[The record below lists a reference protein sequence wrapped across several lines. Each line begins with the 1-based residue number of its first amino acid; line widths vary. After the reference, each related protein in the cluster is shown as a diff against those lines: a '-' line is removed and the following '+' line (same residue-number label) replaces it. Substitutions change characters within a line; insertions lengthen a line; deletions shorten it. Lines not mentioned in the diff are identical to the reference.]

1 VCVYFCPCARSN
13 ERTAVIGFI
22 PPEGH
27 VAHQRE
33 HKTPCQ
39 PFDLS
44 AAHTVR
50 GQHSTLYITT
60 DIWLAHLVAMVTAPT
75 RAVCRNRRVVC
86 GATDSRSC
94 TVVHPGRVWSWSS
107 CCTCPPSLLLFF
119 FLFTLVFSSFFKKN
133 AGLQLLPFFFS
144 QFHCVRFCFKCDLYT
159 LSDCTEVMFV
169 PELYVTTGYTNRI
182 FFSFL
187 SFWSFRF
194 VLEILVTTRFNYY
207 CLSFL
212 SVFFQVRFDGIR
224 TFLANPS
231 ATLPGGSLG
240 STHFAVMRD
249 TGSTTVCCSGVDFWS
264 DADAGISTSAVPGGG
279 VVVNADGNGVAVRK
293 IFLSFLTLSDSTHLC
308 PTASSS
314 LCVLCSYFLL
324 PGAFADSAYVCRMET
339 QSHACSTPLFPLPCP
354 P

>member
-1 VCVYFCPCARSN
+1 VCVCISAHVRAPMN
-13 ERTAVIGFI
+13 EQLSLDSFLLKVMSHINVNTRHHANLLISLLHILYVGNTQPSTSPLTFGWRTWLLWLLHQRMLFVGTAGSSVEQQTAGLAPSFI
-22 PPEGH
+22 PDAFGPGAPA
-27 VAHQRE
+27 VRA
-33 HKTPCQ
+33 P
-39 PFDLS
+39 PLS
-44 AAHTVR
+44 FF
-50 GQHSTLYITT
+50 SF
-60 DIWLAHLVAMVTAPT
+60 
-75 RAVCRNRRVVC
+75 
-86 GATDSRSC
+86 
-94 TVVHPGRVWSWSS
+94 SS
-107 CCTCPPSLLLFF
+107 SLCF
-119 FLFTLVFSSFFKKN
+119 FLHFFKKM
-133 AGLQLLPFFFS
+133 LVLPFFFS